1 MSERKQSGVSQA
13 EIAQAG
19 TTESDLVRDGIA
31 SRLRALT
38 PARVGLAATG
48 VSLETREVLDFAL
61 SHARARDAVHAR
73 LNIAALAASLGA
85 LTSTPVL
92 CLHSAA
98 RDRAEYLQRPDLGR
112 RLDDKS
118 RVLLMEDTAKS
129 AAACLNRRSEAA
141 HLAIIVTDGLS
152 ALAVERHAA
161 PLLAELLP
169 QIADWSLAPLVVI
182 EQGRVAV
189 GDEIGE
195 TLQAQIGVVFIGER
209 PGLSSPDSLGA
220 YVTWQPRPGRTDAE
234 RVCISNIRPGG
245 LAYTQAAAQLVRVL
259 TEARRNRLTGVAPR
273 AIPASIGE
281 EKPCTGDE
289 KL

>member
-1 MSERKQSGVSQA
+1 MSATKQPGIEQA
-13 EIAQAG
+13 EIAETG
-19 TTESDLVRDGIA
+19 LVRDGIA

-73 LNIAALAASLGA
+73 LDAAARAASLGA
-85 LTSTPVL
+85 LTSVPVL
-92 CLHSAA
+92 RLHSAA

-112 RLDDKS
+112 RLNDAS
-118 RVLLMEDTAKS
+118 RKLLAEQ
-129 AAACLNRRSEAA
+129 
-141 HLAIIVTDGLS
+141 LAEGTDVALIVADGLS

-169 QIADWSLAPLVVI
+169 RIADWSLAPICIV

-189 GDEIGE
+189 GDEIGK
-195 TLQAQIGVVFIGER
+195 TLQAQIAVVLIGER

-220 YVTWQPRPGRTDAE
+220 YVTWQPRPGLTDAE
-234 RVCISNIRPGG
+234 RVCISNIRPEG
-245 LAYTQAAAQLVRVL
+245 LAYTPAAAQLARVIA
-259 TEARRNRLTGVAPR
+259 EARRSRLTGVAPR
-273 AIPASIGE
+273 AIAASTE
-281 EKPCTGDE
+281 AEKPSERAGE
-289 KL
+289 P